1 VVLKTTNGGQS
12 WAHLASEP
20 VIQASEAGYNN
31 SFWWTDINHGWFGTN
46 QSRIWRTTD
55 GGASWT
61 STAIGSVN
69 SYGISFRDANF
80 GIATL
85 DGNIIG
91 RTSDGGATWGASV
104 ISQATAFSAV
114 AYARGVRIAWATS
127 GQELFRTNDDGA
139 SWVSQTLYP
148 IDGGLWHVSVADTNN
163 GWAVSSFGEILRY
176 DRSALTGIGPRVP
189 GDVAQEFR
197 LDQNY
202 PNPFNP
208 ATKISYQLSVVSE
221 VKLLV
226 YDILGRAVATVVNEQ
241 QQAGFHTAFFD
252 GSNLASGLYFYRLTA
267 KPYGAAGGGQFSQ
280 TRKMVLV
287 K

>member
-1 VVLKTTNGGQS
+1 M
-12 WAHLASEP
+12 
-20 VIQASEAGYNN
+20 
-31 SFWWTDINHGWFGTN
+31 
-46 QSRIWRTTD
+46 
-55 GGASWT
+55 
-61 STAIGSVN
+61 
-69 SYGISFRDANF
+69 
-80 GIATL
+80 
-85 DGNIIG
+85 
-91 RTSDGGATWGASV
+91 
-104 ISQATAFSAV
+104 
-114 AYARGVRIAWATS
+114 
-127 GQELFRTNDDGA
+127 
-139 SWVSQTLYP
+139 
-148 IDGGLWHVSVADTNN
+148 SVADTNN

-241 QQAGFHTAFFD
+241 QQAGFHTASFD
-252 GSNLASGLYFYRLTA
+252 GSNLASGLYFYKLTA
-267 KPYGAAGGGQFSQ
+267 KAYGAAGGGQYSQ